1 MQSQRVAVLLAD
13 NRQVRM
19 GLFGGNKKAEAVFPR
34 VSKGGE
40 FMTAMA
46 ESKDGLLPLW
56 ISAFLASYPL
66 SSTGFI
72 RTNSDPFANPVG
84 KVTRE
89 SLDVLYDAC
98 AGEDCDPDVVKSAL
112 FKLIQLRAV
121 QDFTPSQT
129 LGPLRHLKTL
139 VSEKILEPSL
149 SGPETDAAAVAHEF
163 CEMEARVDSL
173 LLLGLDMY
181 AERREKVFRIRVDE
195 IKRSQSQVLR
205 WAKLR
210 RDDDVKVSVE
220 AFEESLR
227 NCNSEG

>member
-1 MQSQRVAVLLAD
+1 
-13 NRQVRM
+13 M
-19 GLFGGNKKAEAVFPR
+19 GFFGGNKKTEAVFPR
-34 VSKGGE
+34 VSSGGE
-40 FMTAMA
+40 LAA
-46 ESKDGLLPLW
+46 ALSEAKESLLPLW

-84 KVTRE
+84 NVTRE

-98 AGEDCDPDVVKSAL
+98 AGEDCEPDAVKAAL

-121 QDFTPSQT
+121 QDFTPSQVIGA
-129 LGPLRHLKTL
+129 LCRLKSL
-139 VSEKILEPSL
+139 VREKIIEPSL
-149 SGPETDAAAVAHEF
+149 AGPETDAVAVVGDF

-210 RDDDVKVSVE
+210 RDDDVKASVE
-220 AFEESLR
+220 AFEESVR